1 MDRST
6 SRRSRAV
13 WGTAFLA
20 YFLLVLAPAARAYLD
35 PGSGSFLFQL
45 LIGGLVAAAVTVRAY
60 WGRIRAFLSRRGA
73 RKEPSGSAEL
83 GADRR
88 DG

>member
-1 MDRST
+1 MERST

-13 WGTAFLA
+13 WGAVFLA
-20 YFLLVLAPAARAYLD
+20 YFLLVLAPAAHAYLD

-45 LIGGLVAAAVTVRAY
+45 LIGGLVGAAVTVRAY
-60 WGRIRAFLSRRGA
+60 WGRIRAFFTRRSA
-73 RKEPSGSAEL
+73 RKDSSGSAEV